1 MSFWLVDNFCNISY
15 IAWKFCILSN
25 EWIERNT
32 LTFIFKPINSH
43 IYYYFLCFSSLT
55 DDYKSRPISDEAAIT
70 FNVVDLG
77 TQRGKRKLVSSD
89 GFTFTFKRQNKNSI
103 DWRCR
108 VRNKTISCPVV
119 VRQQGDSFDVLNNK
133 THTHAAQ
140 PDVLTAVNIRKQVS
154 DIICFY

>member
-55 DDYKSRPISDEAAIT
+55 DDYKSKPISDEAAIT

-89 GFTFTFKRQNKNSI
+89 GFTFTFKRQNKIST
-103 DWRCR
+103 DWRCSQEQNNQLSSSGATTR
-108 VRNKTISCPVV
+108 RLLWCTQQQDPHPCSPTICSHSCEY
-119 VRQQGDSFDVLNNK
+119 S
-133 THTHAAQ
+133 
-140 PDVLTAVNIRKQVS
+140 
-154 DIICFY
+154 